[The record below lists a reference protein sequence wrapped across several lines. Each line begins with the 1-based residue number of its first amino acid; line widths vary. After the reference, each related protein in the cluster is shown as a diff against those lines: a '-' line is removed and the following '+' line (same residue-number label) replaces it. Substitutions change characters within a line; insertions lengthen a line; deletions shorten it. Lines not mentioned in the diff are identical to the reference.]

1 MIGSA
6 DLTCLPLNFSI
17 FPRFHDRDRS
27 CRRRL
32 FVTAEPS
39 AVNPVLP
46 LTAGTRLFGGGK
58 GVRTTGPLSRNES
71 VSPAEREVAQRRQGQ
86 SRKRRISCGG
96 PRVRIPL
103 APPAS
108 LFSPVPSRATGSE
121 PRGLAAVCAWVETE
135 KGTGRPRLVL
145 LGPFSLSGFDAV
157 PLRESY
163 SERPRAASVPRP
175 GSGSSLAANLQ
186 VICAAR
192 SSRAADRVRSAAWR

>member
-1 MIGSA
+1 MATGTNGPSTFELASSLFCKAAGSLSRRA
-6 DLTCLPLNFSI
+6 DVDGCF
-17 FPRFHDRDRS
+17 DRS
-27 CRRRL
+27 DRP
-32 FVTAEPS
+32 EGPS
-39 AVNPVLP
+39 P
-46 LTAGTRLFGGGK
+46 LRK
-58 GVRTTGPLSRNES
+58 SSDISRE
-71 VSPAEREVAQRRQGQ
+71 
-86 SRKRRISCGG
+86 G
-96 PRVRIPL
+96 PRVRIRLP
-103 APPAS
+103 PPAS

>member
-1 MIGSA
+1 MNLLI
-6 DLTCLPLNFSI
+6 I
-17 FPRFHDRDRS
+17 FCP
-27 CRRRL
+27 
-32 FVTAEPS
+32 
-39 AVNPVLP
+39 PV
-46 LTAGTRLFGGGK
+46 
-58 GVRTTGPLSRNES
+58 
-71 VSPAEREVAQRRQGQ
+71 GQ
-86 SRKRRISCGG
+86 SRRYYPETRAKRAPIPGTGSNRHDFPTGRAGRSLFAKALLLGG
-96 PRVRIPL
+96 PRVRISFP
-103 APPAS
+103 PPAS
-108 LFSPVPSRATGSE
+108 LFSPVPSRATDSE

-163 SERPRAASVPRP
+163 SGQPRAASVPRP